1 MTILKVLEFPDDRL
15 RKVAKPIN
23 EFNQELKSLI
33 NDMKETMY
41 HENGIGLAAT
51 QIDKHIQLIVIDIS
65 EEKNSPIVLIN
76 PKIISS
82 SGETGIEEGC
92 LSVPSVNALVKRHEK
107 IKVKFK
113 NERFEDDVIEAD
125 DLLAICIQHEIDHL
139 NGKLFIDHL
148 SPLKRNRLKKKLD
161 KIKKQQNNIIN

>member
-15 RKVAKPIN
+15 RKVAKPVD
-23 EFNQELKSLI
+23 EFNQELKTLI
-33 NDMKETMY
+33 NDMQETMY

-51 QIDKHIQLIVIDIS
+51 QIDRHIQLIVIDIS
-65 EEKNSPIVLIN
+65 EEKNSPMVLIN

-92 LSVPSVNALVKRHEK
+92 LSVPSVNALVKRYEK
-107 IKVKFK
+107 INVQFK
-113 NERFEDDVIEAD
+113 NEKFEDDLIAAD

-148 SPLKRNRLKKKLD
+148 SPLKRNRLKKKLE
-161 KIKKQQNNIIN
+161 KIKKQQTNSAS

>member
-15 RKVAKPIN
+15 RKVAKPID
-23 EFNQELKSLI
+23 EFNQELKTLI
-33 NDMKETMY
+33 NDMQETMY

-51 QIDKHIQLIVIDIS
+51 QVDKHIQLIVIDVS
-65 EEKNSPIVLIN
+65 EEKNSPMVLIN

-92 LSVPSVNALVKRHEK
+92 LSVPSVNALVKRYEK
-107 IKVKFK
+107 INVQFK
-113 NERFEDDVIEAD
+113 NELFEDDVIEAD

-148 SPLKRNRLKKKLD
+148 SPLKRNRLKKKLE
-161 KIKKQQNNIIN
+161 KIKKQQTNSTS